1 MLKKLTLTLA
11 VAGLAFSTSAY
22 ATASNGFYLGLQ
34 LGESD
39 SDYSTSS
46 SGLNDFY
53 GYSSL
58 PGTSIDSNEFAG
70 RVYLGDQFNKFLAL
84 ELGYSYLGN
93 VEFNNIFGFSNADAE
108 LRQQAGDL
116 TLKVMLPV
124 TQQFNVFALGGAAYV
139 FAKPNNVSST
149 ASTLGVQTGSSESA
163 FTATYGLGAGYDF
176 NEHWGVDATWR
187 RFNASGDIENI
198 DLFTLGVAFHF

>member
-11 VAGLAFSTSAY
+11 AAGVIFSASAY
-22 ATASNGFYLGLQ
+22 ATANNGFYTGLQ
-34 LGESD
+34 LGES
-39 SDYSTSS
+39 SSNYSNSS
-46 SGLNDFY
+46 SGLSDFY

-58 PGTSIDSNEFAG
+58 PGASVDNNEFAG
-70 RVYLGDQFNKFLAL
+70 RLYLGDQFNKYVAL

-93 VEFNNIFGFSNADAE
+93 VEFNHIFAISNANAE

-116 TLKVMLPV
+116 TAKVMLPV

-139 FAKPNNVSST
+139 YAKPNNVSST
-149 ASTLGVQTGSSESA
+149 ASTLGVQTGSGEGQ

-176 NEHWGVDATWR
+176 NQHWGIDATWR

-198 DLFTLGVAFHF
+198 DLFTLGAAYHF